1 MIAKVR
7 GPRFCYMFNRYFRNI
22 ILFSNINWNLW
33 HNRLELIKTLKKH
46 LCLLLLSKL
55 NQDLANL
62 KIILLGTALL
72 FCLVNLNVNF
82 IKKFT
87 TYCPSYLK
95 LLHAIRGI
103 SSSPLN
109 KCLQMARKL
118 PWVQFKWSLRASHYW
133 VSTELM
139 PYCRMERL
147 RLVTHN
153 TYGKLKTDPEIG
165 SGDPLQL
172 SRSHY

>member
-33 HNRLELIKTLKKH
+33 HNRLELIKTLKKTP
-46 LCLLLLSKL
+46 LPPPPFQIESRFSKI
-55 NQDLANL
+55 

-118 PWVQFKWSLRASHYW
+118 PWVQFKWSLQASHYW
-133 VSTELM
+133 VPTELM